1 MGLGVVDWQ
10 QSSSVVWTKHL
21 VGGETVPKLRNV
33 YLKKP
38 EVSNS
43 GFLIMNPHNF
53 SRRSSAVVSPLTWC
67 NSEMLAEYHRHNSD
81 LSGLLYCSLHD

>member
-33 YLKKP
+33 YLKKNLKSAILVFSSWTLTTSP
-38 EVSNS
+38 EDPLLW
-43 GFLIMNPHNF
+43 FLHSHGVI
-53 SRRSSAVVSPLTWC
+53 LKC
-67 NSEMLAEYHRHNSD
+67 
-81 LSGLLYCSLHD
+81 